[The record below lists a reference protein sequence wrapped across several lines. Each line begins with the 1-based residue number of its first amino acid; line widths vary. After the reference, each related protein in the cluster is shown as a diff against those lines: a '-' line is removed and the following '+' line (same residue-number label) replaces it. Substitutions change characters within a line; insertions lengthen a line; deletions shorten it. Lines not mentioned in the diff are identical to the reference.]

1 MSSRDHQ
8 KGEIE
13 EKLISIIYKRG
24 KKDLRKKRPIDI
36 VLSGQIPPN
45 ATGLLKNGRFETFL
59 EEVSPLY
66 DMIIIDTAPILLV
79 TDTIT
84 IAKYCDLLVYLAKAG
99 HTDKNLLQV
108 PVDLVKDQKVAN
120 IGIILNAVGEN
131 ESYGYGYGYNYGY
144 GYGYKEQQKK
154 KKWYHFKSNS

>member
-1 MSSRDHQ
+1 
-8 KGEIE
+8 
-13 EKLISIIYKRG
+13 
-24 KKDLRKKRPIDI
+24 
-36 VLSGQIPPN
+36 
-45 ATGLLKNGRFETFL
+45 LLKNGRFETFL

-84 IAKYCDLLVYLAKAG
+84 IAKYCDLLVYLTKAG

>member
-1 MSSRDHQ
+1 MPERNNIVRGGLKTAYCFFAENRIGIFSVRNPS
-8 KGEIE
+8 GY
-13 EKLISIIYKRG
+13 SIGFY
-24 KKDLRKKRPIDI
+24 PF
-36 VLSGQIPPN
+36 N
-45 ATGLLKNGRFETFL
+45 APTGRFETFL
-59 EEVSPLY
+59 EELSPLY

-131 ESYGYGYGYNYGY
+131 ESYGYGYNYGY